1 MPSPPRWSKATAKP
15 DGGFSLPIA
24 VLAAFLLLL
33 GSLSLANRSGLGLLG
48 SGLISRN
55 KSARD
60 AAETGMSR
68 IVGEL
73 NRPRNRWLTVVRN
86 NGVNRDPDFENAG
99 VGDLW
104 QNRNNSAVLIER
116 RVNPC
121 VVAQAAAEGDTTPD
135 YSGLEPGNAVNRNTY
150 GRWFINRDGSISADQ
165 GTADRSFRLVRVTRQ
180 PYAGA
185 IGANQRDINNDGN
198 IDENDR
204 YLSVWR
210 DRRDNPTG
218 VGTITIDIEG
228 QSYQNGNVVAS
239 VILQKT
245 FELTPK
251 CCQVPFGG
259 THGNIDYDLDDSG
272 STVCLQQIG
281 LGLLAGTEGT
291 NSGSI
296 TVRGRATDIEDES
309 GNDVSPIYCI
319 ASNQD
324 GCTVDN
330 NDPDIR
336 VATVDFRLPPA
347 YTFCNP
353 PQGAASY
360 APNNPCPDAPIGAFD
375 SPFFEGKEACT
386 NEPTFACK
394 QEAGGGGRGGGRDR
408 DGGGGGGG
416 YVINSS
422 QDGYPNFCRRTRD
435 NSQLHCNVSKIDLGA
450 GGNKD
455 LFFVTGSRDLFLYF
469 PNAGPVIDQ
478 RGNITIHNCESYL
491 NSICTPS
498 DKTTSLSLFGSNN
511 SLNPQQE
518 IKLTGTAGL
527 DNNMF
532 IYFPT
537 GKVSLQGNSDFQGV
551 LWTNNLSSVG
561 NPTWTLSLSGLTDVY
576 SLMGLTGAN
585 TNQIEPTF
593 FDFVLRGTNLQRWLG
608 G

>member
-1 MPSPPRWSKATAKP
+1 MRATPRWSKAIAKP

-33 GSLSLANRSGLGLLG
+33 GSLFLANRSSLGLIG
-48 SGLISRN
+48 SGLITRN

-73 NRPRNRWLTVVRN
+73 NRPRNRWLAVVRN
-86 NGVNRDPDFENAG
+86 NGVNQDPDFQNAG
-99 VGDLW
+99 IDDLW
-104 QNRNNSAVLIER
+104 QNRNDSAVLIER

-121 VVAQAAAEGDTTPD
+121 VVAQDLAGGDASPD
-135 YSGLEPGNAVNRNTY
+135 YSGLDPNNAVDRNTY
-150 GRWFINRDGSISADQ
+150 GRWFINSDGSISADQ
-165 GTADRSFRLVRVTRQ
+165 GTADRSYRLVRVTRQ

-210 DRRDNPTG
+210 DRQDNPTG
-218 VGTITIDIEG
+218 VGSVTIDVEG
-228 QSYQNGNVVAS
+228 QSYRDGNVIAS

-259 THGNIDYDLDDSG
+259 THGNIDYDVDRSG

-281 LGLLAGTEGT
+281 LGLLAGSQGN
-291 NSGSI
+291 NSGSVTI
-296 TVRGRATDIEDES
+296 KGRATDIEDES
-309 GNDVSPIYCI
+309 GGDVSPIYCI
-319 ASNQD
+319 ASDQD
-324 GCTVDN
+324 GCRVDN
-330 NDPDIR
+330 KDPDIS
-336 VATVDFRLPPA
+336 VAIVDFKLPPA
-347 YTFCNP
+347 YTFCTP
-353 PQGAASY
+353 PKGADSY
-360 APNNPCPDAPIGAFD
+360 KSNNPCPDAPTGAFD
-375 SPFFEGKEACT
+375 SPFFESNGACT
-386 NEPTFACK
+386 NEPAFACIDGGD
-394 QEAGGGGRGGGRDR
+394 GGGGRGR
-408 DGGGGGGG
+408 GGGGGGG
-416 YVINSS
+416 SSYVIDSS
-422 QDGYPNFCRRTRD
+422 QSGYPNFCRQTID
-435 NSQLHCNVSKIDLGA
+435 GTQLHCNISKIDLGA

-469 PNAGPVIDQ
+469 PNSGPVIDQ
-478 RGNITIHNCESYL
+478 AGNITIHNCDSYR
-491 NSICTPS
+491 NSTCVAS
-498 DKTTSLSLFGSNN
+498 GKTTSLSLFGSNN
-511 SLNPQQE
+511 SVNPQQS
-518 IKLTGTAGL
+518 IQLTGTAGL

-537 GKVSLQGNSDFQGV
+537 GDVSLRGSSDFQGV
-551 LWTNNLSSVG
+551 LWTNNLSSIG

-576 SLMGLTGAN
+576 SLMGLTGADI
-585 TNQIEPTF
+585 NQIEPTF